1 MIYRE
6 LPQEGL
12 PVTQAKDIKEQHVYL
27 KADVI
32 VVGSGAG
39 GAVAAY
45 ELARAGKKVI
55 VLEAGRYVPS
65 SDFKEDMTDSM
76 YRMYQDAG
84 LQTNS
89 TGDLILLQGATTGG
103 STVLSATIAARVP
116 DRVLKEWATVHG
128 LENISS
134 DQLRPYY
141 EKLEQRLGVHVN
153 EPHEINDAANLIV
166 QGCEVMGWSW
176 KPLSR
181 NVKQCA
187 LTGLCLAGCPS
198 DRKLSMLVTYL
209 PWAIAEGAEVFVD
222 AHVDFVS
229 NRNGRASGVE
239 GRFIDP
245 DTRQTVASFSAEA
258 QIVIVGAGPI
268 QSPLLLQKSGIGQQS
283 GMVGR
288 NLSVRPGVSVFGK
301 FPEPVYGWRGALT
314 GVHVDEFWKERNN
327 WIDMASGLAA
337 PAQLISQGELGEG
350 DDHVRFMKEYKYFS
364 ALNVFVHD
372 NGQGY
377 VQWIGD
383 PVTGDKRIEWNLNRE
398 EFDSLRE
405 GLRHAGRVMFA
416 AGAEKVYLPAYNRT
430 AANSVFEL
438 DQAVDKIEFGSLGLY
453 TMRMIAYNPQGTC
466 RMGKDPF
473 TSVVNPWG
481 ESHELK
487 GLFVVDASIMPS
499 EITVE
504 AQLTVS
510 ALASYIVD
518 NIIKKESSYFWS

>member
-6 LPQEGL
+6 LPQDGL
-12 PVTQAKDIKEQHVYL
+12 PVTQAKDIRDKEVHL

-32 VVGSGAG
+32 IVGSGAG

-45 ELARAGKKVI
+45 ELARTGKSVI

-65 SDFKEDMTDSM
+65 SDFKEDMTDTM

-89 TGDLILLQGATTGG
+89 TGDVILLQGATTGG
-103 STVLSATIAARVP
+103 STVVSATISARIP
-116 DRVLKEWATVHG
+116 DHVLKEWGADHG
-128 LENISS
+128 LENLSPE
-134 DQLRPYY
+134 QLRPHF
-141 EKLEQRLGVHVN
+141 EKLEERLGVHIN

-166 QGCEVMGWSW
+166 QGAEVMGWSW

-187 LTGLCLAGCPS
+187 LTGHCLAGCPS

-209 PWAIAEGAEVFVD
+209 PWAIAEGAEIFVD
-222 AHVDFVS
+222 AHVDFVTQ
-229 NRNGRASGVE
+229 RNGRASGVE

-245 DTRQTVASFSAEA
+245 DTKQVVSKFTAEG
-258 QIVIVGAGPI
+258 QIVVMGAGPI
-268 QSPLLLQKSGIGQQS
+268 QTPLLLQKSGMGRQS

-288 NLSVRPGVSVFGK
+288 NLSIRPGVSVFGK
-301 FPEPVYGWRGALT
+301 FSDPVYGWRGALT
-314 GVHVDEFWKERNN
+314 GVHVDEFWNEKSN
-327 WIDMASGLAA
+327 WTDMDSGVAA
-337 PAQLISQGELGEG
+337 PAQLVSQGELGEG
-350 DDHVRFMKEYKYFS
+350 DDHIRFMKEYKYFS

-372 NGQGY
+372 HGQGF

-383 PVTGDKRIEWNLNRE
+383 PYEGDKRIEWNLNRD
-398 EFDSLRE
+398 EFNSLRD
-405 GLRHAGRVMFA
+405 GLRRAGRVMFA
-416 AGAEKVYLPAYNRT
+416 AGAEKVYLPSYNRT
-430 AANSVFEL
+430 AASNVFEL
-438 DQAVDKIEFGSLGLY
+438 DQAVDKITFGSLGLY

-487 GLFVVDASIMPS
+487 GLFVVDASIMPT
-499 EITVE
+499 EITVNT
-504 AQLTVS
+504 QMTVS
-510 ALASYIVD
+510 ALASYIVE
-518 NIIKKESSYFWS
+518 NIIKREASYFWS

>member
-12 PVTQAKDIKEQHVYL
+12 PVTQAKDIKEQQVYL

-103 STVLSATIAARVP
+103 STVLSATISARAP
-116 DRVLKEWATVHG
+116 ERVLKEWATVHG
-128 LENISS
+128 LDNISS
-134 DQLRPYY
+134 EQLRPYY

-209 PWAIAEGAEVFVD
+209 PWAIA
-222 AHVDFVS
+222 
-229 NRNGRASGVE
+229 GV
-239 GRFIDP
+239 
-245 DTRQTVASFSAEA
+245 VAA
-258 QIVIVGAGPI
+258 
-268 QSPLLLQKSGIGQQS
+268 
-283 GMVGR
+283 MV
-288 NLSVRPGVSVFGK
+288 L
-301 FPEPVYGWRGALT
+301 
-314 GVHVDEFWKERNN
+314 
-327 WIDMASGLAA
+327 
-337 PAQLISQGELGEG
+337 
-350 DDHVRFMKEYKYFS
+350 
-364 ALNVFVHD
+364 
-372 NGQGY
+372 
-377 VQWIGD
+377 
-383 PVTGDKRIEWNLNRE
+383 
-398 EFDSLRE
+398 
-405 GLRHAGRVMFA
+405 
-416 AGAEKVYLPAYNRT
+416 T
-430 AANSVFEL
+430 AAFL
-438 DQAVDKIEFGSLGLY
+438 
-453 TMRMIAYNPQGTC
+453 NPG
-466 RMGKDPF
+466 R
-473 TSVVNPWG
+473 
-481 ESHELK
+481 SHLNK
-487 GLFVVDASIMPS
+487 
-499 EITVE
+499 
-504 AQLTVS
+504 
-510 ALASYIVD
+510 
-518 NIIKKESSYFWS
+518 